1 MAGQLSDTTALGP
14 TPAEWR
20 LAMGAFPTG
29 VAVVTSWRGESPVG
43 STVNAL
49 CSVSLSPPL
58 LLICLDRT
66 NPICAPLEGCGV
78 FGVNVLPHE
87 GGPALAIRF
96 SAAPEAERFT
106 DLRYS
111 AARPGAPQ
119 FDVAPVFIDC
129 VVEGVHPGGDHLI
142 YVGRGVRAVHASG
155 VAPLL
160 YHRGAFPGLTLGS

>member
-119 FDVAPVFIDC
+119 
-129 VVEGVHPGGDHLI
+129 
-142 YVGRGVRAVHASG
+142 
-155 VAPLL
+155 
-160 YHRGAFPGLTLGS
+160 